1 MFPEKYSVI
10 VVGAPEAGVL
20 EFCAYL
26 ASFYLKNGQDVV
38 MVETDTSADFV
49 RRMISEFGVT
59 REVFEKAA
67 MTTIDC
73 YSEPK
78 EENDLIR
85 YAELSDL
92 PGLLEK
98 VKSAIEELQEPVRVI
113 FDSLSSL
120 FIHNAAE
127 DITGFLEKL
136 IRLSKE
142 RGSLTAT
149 LYEKM
154 HPAEQVVALTSQC
167 DGLIEMMVDEQME
180 RYIRIKRM
188 KDLPVKPN
196 WVPFEPG
203 LSERVSG
210 TSLIWKK

>member
-1 MFPEKYSVI
+1 M
-10 VVGAPEAGVL
+10 L

-26 ASFYLKNGQDVV
+26 ASFYLKSGQDVV

-49 RRMISEFGVT
+49 RRMIAEFGVGPEHYE
-59 REVFEKAA
+59 RAS

-73 YSEPK
+73 FSEPG
-78 EENDLIR
+78 EENEQTR
-85 YAELSDL
+85 YADLSDL
-92 PGLLEK
+92 MELLEK
-98 VKSAIEELQEPVRVI
+98 IGSAMKGMREPVRVI

-120 FIHNAAE
+120 YIHNAAE
-127 DITGFLEKL
+127 DVTGFLEKL
-136 IRLSKE
+136 IVLSKE
-142 RGSLTAT
+142 KGSLTAT

-154 HPAEQVVALTSQC
+154 HPADQVVALTSQC

-203 LSERVSG
+203 LSERISG